1 MIYGLERISLG
12 AKIPLPKAIRRYCD
26 VGENEGFVT
35 QIGETPE
42 AVLAVVDALGLRRV
56 RVGVQVEGFFSAED
70 TLELCRQLRS
80 REIEFIAIA
89 PLEWSTVRTMD
100 LLQAMAIEVVVRHSF
115 LDSEP
120 INLPL
125 LERICADVDAPIWI
139 HGCGVGF
146 DDSVLQA
153 LHQCG
158 CRGIVTGETA

>member
-1 MIYGLERISLG
+1 MAPEERRVEAHGELEG
-12 AKIPLPKAIRRYCD
+12 ALTSDFR
-26 VGENEGFVT
+26 
-35 QIGETPE
+35 
-42 AVLAVVDALGLRRV
+42 VLAHHARLDQL

>member
-1 MIYGLERISLG
+1 MIHGLECISLSS
-12 AKIPLPKAIRRYCD
+12 KTSLPSAVRRYCD
-26 VGENEGFVT
+26 GDDEEGFVT
-35 QIGETPE
+35 QIGATPE
-42 AVLAVVDALGLRRV
+42 AVLTVVDALALRRV
-56 RVGVQVEGFFSAED
+56 RVGVKVGDFFSAED

-146 DDSVLQA
+146 DDAVLQA
-153 LHQCG
+153 LHRCG
-158 CRGIVTGETA
+158 CRGLVIGEPA